1 MPELP
6 LERWINP
13 EILAQPAYQVK
24 ISSHRIKLNQN
35 ESPWDWPQP
44 LKEEVLRRLGQSAW
58 NRYPELRPQ
67 GLKEKLAA
75 GLSLSPE
82 QLVLGKGSNEVLQAI
97 LRVALPPGEILCT
110 LSPTF
115 AIYRLLG
122 EQQRA
127 RLVEVPLTTDFQVDG
142 QGLLAAS
149 KAARITILCNPN
161 SPTGS
166 LLSLEFIELVARQT
180 TGLVIVDEAYVDFSG
195 VSALP
200 LLEHYPNLII
210 TRTFSKAFAL
220 AGFRLGY
227 ALMHAQLATQVH
239 KGLLPFNID
248 APAIIAAEV
257 LLDHP
262 EIVAERVR
270 MIIRERDRL
279 IARLDKMPGVTAW
292 PSRANFFLLA
302 TPLGPRETFAQL
314 AELGILVRDVS
325 DYPGCAEVV
334 RVTVGT
340 PDENGALIQ
349 AVKELL

>member
-1 MPELP
+1 MPELA
-6 LERWINP
+6 LERWIKP
-13 EILAQPAYQVK
+13 EILAQPVYRVK
-24 ISSHRIKLNQN
+24 TTKHRIKLNQN
-35 ESPWDWPQP
+35 ENPWDWPQP
-44 LKEEVLRRLGQSAW
+44 LKEEVLARLGQAAW
-58 NRYPELRPQ
+58 NRYPQLIPQ
-67 GLKEKLAA
+67 VLKEKLAA

-82 QLVLGKGSNEVLQAI
+82 QLVLGKGSNEVLQAV
-97 LRVALPPGEILCT
+97 LRVALPPGDTLCT

-122 EQQRA
+122 EQQMA
-127 RLVEVPLTTDFQVDG
+127 RLVEVPLTADFQVNEKN
-142 QGLLAAS
+142 LLAQS
-149 KAARITILCNPN
+149 KTARITILCNPN

-166 LLSLEFIELVARQT
+166 LLPIELIDRVARQT

-210 TRTFSKAFAL
+210 TRTLSKAFAL

-227 ALMHAQLATQVH
+227 ALMHPQLAAQVQ

-262 EIVAERVR
+262 EIMAERVR
-270 MIIRERDRL
+270 LIIRERDRL
-279 IARLDKMPGVTAW
+279 IARLNDLPAVTAW
-292 PSRANFFLLA
+292 QSRANFFLLT
-302 TPLGPRETFAQL
+302 TPLGPGETFAQL
-314 AELGILVRDVS
+314 AERGILVRDVS
-325 DYPGCAEVV
+325 GYPGCAQVV

-340 PDENGALIQ
+340 PDENQALFQ

>member
-6 LERWINP
+6 LERWIKP
-13 EILAQPAYQVK
+13 EILAQPAYRVK
-24 ISSHRIKLNQN
+24 TTSHKIKLNQN

-44 LKEEVLRRLGQSAW
+44 LKEEVLQRLGQATW
-58 NRYPELRPQ
+58 NRYPQLVPQ
-67 GLKEKLAA
+67 ELKEKLAA
-75 GLSLSPE
+75 SLSLSSQ
-82 QLVLGKGSNEVLQAI
+82 QLVLGKGSNEVLQAV
-97 LRVALPPGEILCT
+97 LRVALPPGNILCI

-122 EQQRA
+122 QQQQA
-127 RLVEVPLTTDFQVDG
+127 RLVKVPLAADFQVNEEK
-142 QGLLAAS
+142 LLAES

-166 LLSLEFIELVARQT
+166 LLPIELIDRVARQT
-180 TGLVIVDEAYVDFSG
+180 AGLVIVDEAYVDFSG
-195 VSALP
+195 VSALS

-227 ALMHAQLATQVH
+227 AIMRPQLAAQVQ

-248 APAIIAAEV
+248 VPAIMAAEV

-262 EIVAERVR
+262 EIVAERVLL
-270 MIIRERDRL
+270 IIRERDRL
-279 IARLDKMPGVTAW
+279 IARLNDLSAVTAW
-292 PSRANFFLLA
+292 PSQANFFLLA
-302 TPLGPRETFAQL
+302 TPLGPRETFTQL
-314 AELGILVRDVS
+314 AERGILVRDVS

-334 RVTVGT
+334 RVTVGA
-340 PDENGALIQ
+340 PDENQALVQ
-349 AVKELL
+349 AVRELL

>member
-1 MPELP
+1 MPEVP
-6 LERWINP
+6 LEQWIKP
-13 EILAQPAYQVK
+13 EILAQPAYRVK
-24 ISSHRIKLNQN
+24 TTKHRIKLNQN

-44 LKEEVLRRLGQSAW
+44 LKAEVLQRLGQAAW
-58 NRYPELRPQ
+58 NRYPELLPL
-67 GLKEKLAA
+67 GLREKLAG

-82 QLVLGKGSNEVLQAI
+82 QLVLGKGSNEVLGAL
-97 LRVALPPGEILCT
+97 LRVALPPGDILCT

-122 EQQRA
+122 EQQQA
-127 RLVEVPLTTDFQVDG
+127 RLIEVPLTADFQVDD
-142 QGLLAAS
+142 QGLLAES

-161 SPTGS
+161 SPTGG
-166 LLSLEFIELVARQT
+166 LLPLDLIGRVARQT
-180 TGLVIVDEAYVDFSG
+180 TGLVIVDEAYVDFSN

-227 ALMHAQLATQVH
+227 ALMHPQLAAQVQ

-248 APAIIAAEV
+248 LPAIIAAEV

-270 MIIRERDRL
+270 LMIRERDRL
-279 IARLDKMPGVTAW
+279 IARLNDLPAVTAW
-292 PSRANFFLLA
+292 PSQANFFLLT
-302 TPLGPRETFAQL
+302 TPLGPRETFAQM
-314 AELGILVRDVS
+314 AERGILVRDVS
-325 DYPGCAEVV
+325 DYPGCAQIV

-340 PDENGALIQ
+340 PDENQALLE
-349 AVKELL
+349 AVKELH